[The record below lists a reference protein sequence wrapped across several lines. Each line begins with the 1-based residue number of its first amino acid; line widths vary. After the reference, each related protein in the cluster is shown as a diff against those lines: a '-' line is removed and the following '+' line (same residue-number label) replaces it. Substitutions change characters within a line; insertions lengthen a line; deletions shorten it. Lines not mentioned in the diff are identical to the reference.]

1 MNLKV
6 FVLLLR
12 NHEERYSEKSSTKYT
27 YELIA
32 FASGNVGYGVS
43 ESQIFIFF
51 FTFVALYAI
60 KDELKRERFS
70 GDIEAKFSFYGLT

>member
-6 FVLLLR
+6 FVLLLG

-32 FASGNVGYGVS
+32 LDSGNVGYGVS
-43 ESQIFIFF
+43 ECPIFNFF
-51 FTFVALYAI
+51 L
-60 KDELKRERFS
+60 L
-70 GDIEAKFSFYGLT
+70 LLLCMQ